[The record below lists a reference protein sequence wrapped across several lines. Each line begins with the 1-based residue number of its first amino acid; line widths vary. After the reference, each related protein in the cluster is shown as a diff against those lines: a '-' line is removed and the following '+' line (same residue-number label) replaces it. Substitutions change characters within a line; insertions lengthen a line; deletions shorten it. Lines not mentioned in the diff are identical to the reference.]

1 MAIIE
6 SMMQNKSRRDF
17 LYKTGALASATLNVP
32 ALAQVKTLR
41 IGLTADYSAVE
52 KDTGMGGLLGARACF
67 SALNARGG
75 INGVKVELVPADDQ
89 FKPDIAKLNALS
101 HQADKSILGILQPQG
116 TRQTASIMEAV
127 TDMAIVG
134 PFTGTAAL
142 RKISPSNLFWTRAS
156 YDDEIEKLIE
166 TAVTLGIERI
176 GIVHPNDPLGKS
188 VVAAF
193 ERSMAK
199 RQLKPIVIATI
210 PNSISQDVE
219 PAAKAVVA
227 AQSQLVILAMGGVA
241 ALFVKVLRDLGST
254 STLYGLSIMASAATI
269 KALGSLGVGIGFA
282 TIVPSPFA
290 ARHEIV
296 RKYQADMRTLGV
308 TEFSLPTLEGYV
320 NARIVSEALRR
331 AGSHVTRTSLIA
343 SLANIEL
350 LELGGLRIN
359 YGQVNRIGSNFV
371 DVAVISANGRIL
383 S

>member
-1 MAIIE
+1 
-6 SMMQNKSRRDF
+6 
-17 LYKTGALASATLNVP
+17 
-32 ALAQVKTLR
+32 
-41 IGLTADYSAVE
+41 
-52 KDTGMGGLLGARACF
+52 
-67 SALNARGG
+67 
-75 INGVKVELVPADDQ
+75 
-89 FKPDIAKLNALS
+89 
-101 HQADKSILGILQPQG
+101 
-116 TRQTASIMEAV
+116 
-127 TDMAIVG
+127 
-134 PFTGTAAL
+134 
-142 RKISPSNLFWTRAS
+142 
-156 YDDEIEKLIE
+156 
-166 TAVTLGIERI
+166 
-176 GIVHPNDPLGKS
+176 
-188 VVAAF
+188 
-193 ERSMAK
+193 MAK

-241 ALFVKVLRDLGST
+241 ALFVKVLRDLGSA

-320 NARIVSEALRR
+320 NARVVAEALRR
-331 AGSHVTRTSLIA
+331 AGSQVTRTSLIA

-359 YGQVNRIGSNFV
+359 YGQGNRIGSNFV